1 MGLTKHEDIWS
12 CYECGELQGRH
23 DLWFDGDICERCN
36 AFNGRR
42 IRIEMMYLD
51 WLNNF
56 ITLQAFADYYEI
68 SDFKA
73 LRIISIGKH
82 INELKYE
89 STGIVCR
96 V

>member
-1 MGLTKHEDIWS
+1 MGLTKHQDIWS
-12 CYECGELQGRH
+12 CYECGELQGLH

-36 AFNGRR
+36 AFNGSR

-56 ITLQAFADYYEI
+56 LTIDSFADYYEI
-68 SDFKA
+68 SRLKA
-73 LRIISIGKH
+73 LRIISIGYHLNKIKH
-82 INELKYE
+82 E
-89 STGIVCR
+89 STGIVCG

>member
-1 MGLTKHEDIWS
+1 MGLTKQEDTWT
-12 CYECGELQGRH
+12 CHECGEFQGRH
-23 DLWFDGDICERCN
+23 DLWFDGICEKCN
-36 AFNGRR
+36 SFNGMR
-42 IRIEMMYLD
+42 IKIEMMYLD

-56 ITLQAFADYYEI
+56 ITLQSFSDYYEI

-82 INELKYE
+82 INELKHE

>member
-1 MGLTKHEDIWS
+1 MRVTEKRYIWP
-12 CYECGELQGRH
+12 CYECGDFQGKH
-23 DLWFDGDICERCN
+23 DQWFEGDICEKCN
-36 AFNGRR
+36 SYNGMR
-42 IRIEMMYLD
+42 IRIESMYLD

-89 STGIVCR
+89 TSINSL
-96 V
+96 